1 MRSNYLVAFIVLLL
15 IQPVLAEQGTVRIGD
30 QKFDVDIVR
39 TPEDRV
45 RGLSGRP
52 DLKPNTGMLFVFDK
66 PGMYGIWMKDMLF
79 PIDILWVNQFG
90 SIVHIERQASPD
102 SYPRRFQA
110 AKPALYVL
118 EIPAGAGQSFT
129 VNMPVY
135 FKNISHQ

>member
-30 QKFDVDIVR
+30 QKFDVDIVQ

-66 PGMYGIWMKDMLF
+66 PGIYRIWMKDMLF
-79 PIDILWVNQFG
+79 PIDILWINQFG

-102 SYPRRFQA
+102 SYPRRFQT